1 MTLHYLGGQGDTF
14 LGFFLCPTCILS
26 GGNIRH
32 FIDAGEL
39 AGFEHTNSASVST
52 EPSSGK
58 NQEFEDE
65 KKLLLLYSN
74 R

>member
-1 MTLHYLGGQGDTF
+1 M
-14 LGFFLCPTCILS
+14 GFFLCPTCILS

-65 KKLLLLYSN
+65 KKLSCYIQTGKDPSIDTFSL
-74 R
+74 

>member
-1 MTLHYLGGQGDTF
+1 M
-14 LGFFLCPTCILS
+14 GFFLCPTCILS

-32 FIDAGEL
+32 FIDAGEI

-65 KKLLLLYSN
+65 KKKYYCYIQTGKDPSIDTFSL
-74 R
+74 

>member
-1 MTLHYLGGQGDTF
+1 M
-14 LGFFLCPTCILS
+14 GFFLCPTCILS

-52 EPSSGK
+52 GPSSGK

-65 KKLLLLYSN
+65 KKIIIVIFKQVRTPSIDMFSL
-74 R
+74 

>member
-1 MTLHYLGGQGDTF
+1 M
-14 LGFFLCPTCILS
+14 GFFLCPTCILS

-65 KKLLLLYSN
+65 KKIIIVIFKQVRTPSIDTFSL
-74 R
+74 

>member
-1 MTLHYLGGQGDTF
+1 M
-14 LGFFLCPTCILS
+14 GFFLCPTCILS

-52 EPSSGK
+52 EPSSEK

-65 KKLLLLYSN
+65 KKNYYLCYIQTGKDPSIDTFSL
-74 R
+74 

>member
-1 MTLHYLGGQGDTF
+1 M
-14 LGFFLCPTCILS
+14 GFFLCPTCILS

-39 AGFEHTNSASVST
+39 AGFENTNSASVST

-65 KKLLLLYSN
+65 KKIIIVIFKQVRTPSIDTFSL
-74 R
+74 